1 MGRIL
6 IFNLLLVLTANT
18 LVYSQ
23 VSLTNGPH
31 SIEISGAISTY
42 YNYRFLK
49 PGEENRQK
57 DRFRLR
63 DAQLQIEGRIRNH
76 IEYEFQID
84 FADIALGQLDPE
96 NPGLMDGYVQYNHK
110 LAFVRVGY
118 GKVPYSRSSLVP
130 FIYTPYWQRAELV
143 RGNVFNRRDIGAMV
157 GKDFFRQLVTVM
169 AGMYTGLG
177 EIGLRGNNDPSGKP
191 EYIGR
196 AEFSWPSK
204 YRYRDID
211 TRITPIAMFTFGAN
225 ARYTNKQLPSG
236 TFFPSGAAGEFG
248 IKVLDGERFGYGADM
263 AGQYKGFSAQFE
275 IHQIRNTPSNPEN
288 INLVGLSDSV
298 TGGYFLT
305 GGYVAQLNYFNK
317 KYNTILSVRF
327 DELDLNDLVAGNSRR
342 LSFAAAYQID
352 GFKSMIKVQWWS
364 IVKEEVLDPLRWNEQ
379 VRIGWQFVF

>member
-1 MGRIL
+1 MAKIL
-6 IFNLLLVLTANT
+6 TVIVLFALTANVV
-18 LVYSQ
+18 LNGQ
-23 VSLTNGPH
+23 VALTNGPH

-49 PGEENRQK
+49 PGEENRRK

-110 LAFVRVGY
+110 FASVRVGY

-143 RGNVFNRRDIGAMV
+143 RGNVFSRRDIGVMV
-157 GKDFFRQLVTVM
+157 AKNFFRQLVNIQ
-169 AGMYTGLG
+169 AGVYTGLG
-177 EIGLRGNNDPSGKP
+177 EIGLRGDNDPSGKP

-196 AEFSWPSK
+196 AEFAWPSK

-211 TRITPIAMFTFGAN
+211 TRVTPIPMFTIGAN
-225 ARYTNKQLPSG
+225 ARYTNKQLPAG

-248 IKVLDGERFGYGADM
+248 IKVLDGERFGYGADV
-263 AGQYKGFSAQFE
+263 AAQYKGFSAQFE
-275 IHQIRNTPSNPEN
+275 IHQLKNTPVNPAN
-288 INLVGLSDSV
+288 INLVGLPDSI

-305 GGYVAQLNYFNK
+305 GGYIVQVNYFSK
-317 KYNTILSVRF
+317 KFNTILSARF
-327 DELDLNDLVAGNSRR
+327 DELDLNDLVSGNSQRW
-342 LSFAAAYQID
+342 SFAAAYQLD

-364 IVKEEVLDPLRWNEQ
+364 IVEEEVLDPLRWNEQ